1 MVDVEEGG
9 EVECNCDS
17 ILRTVPGCFD
27 HRNGDQDNYDGDGDG
42 DGDGGGADQAGEQD
56 SLNCGIYLTAPT

>member
-17 ILRTVPGCFD
+17 IFRTVPGCFD
-27 HRNGDQDNYDGDGDG
+27 HRNVDQDNDDG
-42 DGDGGGADQAGEQD
+42 DGDGGGADQAGDQD
-56 SLNCGIYLTAPT
+56 SLRLNCGIYL

>member
-17 ILRTVPGCFD
+17 IFRTVPGCFD
-27 HRNGDQDNYDGDGDG
+27 HRNEDNDDG

-56 SLNCGIYLTAPT
+56 SLNCGIYQTAAT

>member
-27 HRNGDQDNYDGDGDG
+27 HRNGDQYNDDGDGDS
-42 DGDGGGADQAGEQD
+42 GGADQD
-56 SLNCGIYLTAPT
+56 SLRLNCGIYLTAPT

>member
-9 EVECNCDS
+9 EVECNCNS

-27 HRNGDQDNYDGDGDG
+27 HRIGDRDNDDGDD
-42 DGDGGGADQAGEQD
+42 DGGGADQAD
-56 SLNCGIYLTAPT
+56 

>member
-9 EVECNCDS
+9 EVECNCYS

-27 HRNGDQDNYDGDGDG
+27 HRIGDRDNDDGDD
-42 DGDGGGADQAGEQD
+42 DGGGADQAGD
-56 SLNCGIYLTAPT
+56 PCGTYLTAPT

>member
-9 EVECNCDS
+9 EVECNCYS

-27 HRNGDQDNYDGDGDG
+27 HRNVDQDNDDG
-42 DGDGGGADQAGEQD
+42 DGDGGGADQAGDQD
-56 SLNCGIYLTAPT
+56 SLRLNCGIYLTAPT

>member
-27 HRNGDQDNYDGDGDG
+27 HRNEDNNDDGDG

-56 SLNCGIYLTAPT
+56 SLRLICGIYL